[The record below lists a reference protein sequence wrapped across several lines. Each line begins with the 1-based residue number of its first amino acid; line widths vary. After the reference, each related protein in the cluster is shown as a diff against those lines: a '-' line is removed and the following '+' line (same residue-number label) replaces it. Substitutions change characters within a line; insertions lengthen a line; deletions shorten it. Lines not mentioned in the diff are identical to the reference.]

1 MQMLELISQ
10 RAGTG
15 NRFATLLNRIIDL
28 AGMAQAEN
36 AIGATDKE
44 WDMVE
49 SLLKSSRGPNH
60 KGATGSSTSQMK
72 SILQGQPVEDIVKF
86 RMLLDVGQGRDFN
99 PALYGEPTPDRI
111 QGMIEE
117 ICSTNSL
124 PDDLSR
130 GRFLVKQNGVSL
142 ESNWM

>member
-15 NRFATLLNRIIDL
+15 NRFATLVGRIIDL
-28 AGMAQAEN
+28 ASMAQAEN
-36 AIGATDKE
+36 ALGASDKE

-49 SLLKSSRGPNH
+49 SLLKSSGH
-60 KGATGSSTSQMK
+60 KGPVGSSTNQ
-72 SILQGQPVEDIVKF
+72 LRVLLRTQPPEDVVKL
-86 RMLLDVGQGRDFN
+86 RMLVDIGKGLDFN
-99 PALYGEPTPDRI
+99 PALYGDPTPERI
-111 QGMIEE
+111 QEMIEE
-117 ICSTNSL
+117 VCNNPSL

-130 GRFLVKQNGVSL
+130 GRFLARQNGVNL

>member
-1 MQMLELISQ
+1 MLELISQ

-99 PALYGEPTPDRI
+99 PALYGEPTPERI
-111 QGMIEE
+111 KEMIEE
-117 ICSTNSL
+117 ICNTSSL

-130 GRFLVKQNGVSL
+130 GRFLARQNGVNL

>member
-1 MQMLELISQ
+1 MLELISQ

-36 AIGATDKE
+36 AIGATAKE

-60 KGATGSSTSQMK
+60 KGDTGSSTSQMK
-72 SILQGQPVEDIVKF
+72 SILQCQPVEDIVKF

-99 PALYGEPTPDRI
+99 PALYGEPTPERI
-111 QGMIEE
+111 KEMIEE
-117 ICSTNSL
+117 ICSTTSL

-130 GRFLVKQNGVSL
+130 GRFLVKQNRVSL
-142 ESNWM
+142 EANWM

>member
-1 MQMLELISQ
+1 MKMLELISQ

-49 SLLKSSRGPNH
+49 SLLKSSS
-60 KGATGSSTSQMK
+60 GSSTSQMK
-72 SILQGQPVEDIVKF
+72 SILQGQPVEDLVKF

-99 PALYGEPTPDRI
+99 PALYGEPTPERI
-111 QGMIEE
+111 KEMIEE

-124 PDDLSR
+124 PDDLSL
-130 GRFLVKQNGVSL
+130 GRFLVRQKGVSL

>member
-1 MQMLELISQ
+1 MLELISQ

-36 AIGATDKE
+36 AIGATAKE

-60 KGATGSSTSQMK
+60 KGDTGSSTSQMK
-72 SILQGQPVEDIVKF
+72 SILQCQPVEDIVKF

-99 PALYGEPTPDRI
+99 PALYGEPTPERI
-111 QGMIEE
+111 KEMIEE
-117 ICSTNSL
+117 ICSTTSL

-142 ESNWM
+142 EANWM

>member
-1 MQMLELISQ
+1 MLELISQ

-28 AGMAQAEN
+28 ASMAQAEN

-49 SLLKSSRGPNH
+49 SLLKRSRGPNH

-72 SILQGQPVEDIVKF
+72 SILQCQSVEDVVKF

-99 PALYGEPTPDRI
+99 PALYGEPTPERI
-111 QGMIEE
+111 KEMIEE
-117 ICSTNSL
+117 ICSTTSL

-142 ESNWM
+142 EANWM

>member
-1 MQMLELISQ
+1 MKMLELISQ

-49 SLLKSSRGPNH
+49 SLLKSSS
-60 KGATGSSTSQMK
+60 GSSTSQMK
-72 SILQGQPVEDIVKF
+72 SILQGQPVEDLVKF

-99 PALYGEPTPDRI
+99 PALYGEPTPERI
-111 QGMIEE
+111 KEMIEE
-117 ICSTNSL
+117 ICSTTSL

-142 ESNWM
+142 EANWM